1 MVIDHRPSAVSDDGQ
16 HRAGTVAIAGR
27 PNVGK
32 STLLNA
38 LMGFKLAIVSPR
50 PQTTRN
56 RIAGIKTMPGAQFL
70 FLDTPGIHDPRGGL
84 NRRLVSVARRAVAEA
99 DVVLLVI
106 DSSTGVDRHDREV
119 ARNLTAAGTPTV
131 TTLNKM
137 DLIARS
143 ELLPL
148 METLGDLVPGSEIVP
163 VSALKNENID
173 TLLGVL
179 RKVLPVGPPLR
190 PENEVTDQTQC
201 FIAQEMIREKVF
213 ELTHAEVPYATAV
226 VVEDFCE
233 RTQSRAKRQLH
244 YIRATVLIER
254 PSQKA
259 IVIGERGR
267 RLKEIGRR
275 ARVELEGF
283 LGGRVFLELHV
294 KVAQGWGTNPVVLH
308 EIGL

>member
-38 LMGFKLAIVSPR
+38 LMGFKLAIVTPR

-56 RIAGIKTMPGAQFL
+56 RIAGIKTIRGAQFV
-70 FLDTPGIHDPRGGL
+70 FLDTPGIHHPRGGL
-84 NRRLVSVARRAVAEA
+84 NRRLVSIARRAVAEA

-131 TTLNKM
+131 TTLSKM
-137 DLIARS
+137 DLIARA

-148 METLGDLVPGSEIVP
+148 METTRDLVPGSEIVP

-179 RKVLPVGPPLR
+179 RKVLPVGPLLR

-226 VVEDFCE
+226 IVEDFCE
-233 RTQSRAKRQLH
+233 RRQSKATRPLH